1 MPDALLSTACVV
13 LVRTQGPINLG
24 MVARLCGN
32 LGVTDLRLVAP
43 LCEVNCPESRKF
55 STHSRELL
63 LHAPIFPTLA
73 EAVADCG
80 LVIGSSARMRDG
92 ELGPGLLPAQVPR
105 LLEQRPAARF
115 ALVFGNEADGLN
127 DTELRCCQAWI
138 HLETFG
144 ENASYNLANACAI
157 TLYGVATAIPPAPS
171 EMPPGATREH
181 VEDLFE
187 NWQATLARFQYFRRT
202 NPQRFSPLL
211 RKFISRLHLSQ
222 HDVQVLRGMLAQFN
236 YFTFGD
242 HGPSRLGQTPAPAS
256 SLDEPGPAVV
266 EAPARSAADAEAD
279 VDREAGADAGAQPH
293 AAPPRIP

>member
-1 MPDALLSTACVV
+1 MPDALLSSACVI

-73 EAVADCG
+73 EAVADCA
-80 LVIGSSARMRDG
+80 LVIGSSARLRDG
-92 ELGPGLLPAQVPR
+92 ELGPGLVPAQVPR

-127 DTELRCCQAWI
+127 DSELRLCQAWV

-157 TLYGVATAIPPAPS
+157 TLYGVATAVPPAPS
-171 EMPPGATREH
+171 VLPPGATREH

-202 NPQRFSPLL
+202 NPERFSPLL

-242 HGPSRLGQTPAPAS
+242 HGPQRLGEPAAPAA
-256 SLDEPGPAVV
+256 SLDDPAAAAKDALPNPSVAPQPGP
-266 EAPARSAADAEAD
+266 
-279 VDREAGADAGAQPH
+279 G
-293 AAPPRIP
+293 